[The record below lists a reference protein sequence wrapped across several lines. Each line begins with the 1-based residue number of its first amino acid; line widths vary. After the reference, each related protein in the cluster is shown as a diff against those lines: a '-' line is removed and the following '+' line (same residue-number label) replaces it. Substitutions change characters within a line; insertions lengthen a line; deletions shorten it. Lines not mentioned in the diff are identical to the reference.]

1 MGENQGTS
9 KRIVTSITIINK
21 GLSAGDDLYKDR
33 VMYNSIVLSEKKL
46 VYETALDKAT
56 ELIEEY
62 PNNETYQKEY
72 DFLYSRINV
81 NADPVYKKKDDQ
93 E

>member
-1 MGENQGTS
+1 
-9 KRIVTSITIINK
+9 
-21 GLSAGDDLYKDR
+21 
-33 VMYNSIVLSEKKL
+33 MYNSIVLSEQKL
-46 VYETALDKAT
+46 DYETALEKAT

-81 NADPVYKKKDDQ
+81 NTEPVHKDKKD